1 MCKSRQDFVFT
12 NDEVKAICAKLKFG
26 NPFDATKIDSSSGLP
41 DSLIEDDAFIVHLGR
56 EGDVTRHQ
64 FVFGIENGYHRFE
77 PIPENRR
84 IPWTY
89 RPSILNNINTS
100 ESNTLSI
107 GYNQLIMQD
116 FLYEDISASPKI
128 YISNRT
134 QMLLHYFVDDDEVNA
149 ARVQIEIDL
158 TLEHMGRVSVFEAK
172 NGNLRDFNVF
182 QLFNPFRYYLQTV
195 DELDESSIDC
205 CYLLR
210 SKNRLRLYLY
220 RFTAPQNPGS
230 ITLIRNAEYTLVE
243 R

>member
-1 MCKSRQDFVFT
+1 MCKSRQDFVFN
-12 NDEVKAICAKLKFG
+12 NDEVKTACARVGFG
-26 NPFDATKIDSSSGLP
+26 NPFDATKIDSSAGLP
-41 DSLIEDDAFIVHLGR
+41 DALIEDDAFVVHLGR
-56 EGDVTRHQ
+56 GVHR

-77 PIPENRR
+77 PIPDSDR
-84 IPWTY
+84 ISWTY

-107 GYNQLIMQD
+107 GYNQLIMHD
-116 FLYEDISASPKI
+116 FLYEDRTAAPKI

-134 QMLLHYFVDDDEVNA
+134 QMPLHYFVGDDEVNA
-149 ARVQIEIDL
+149 VRVQIEIDL
-158 TLEHMGRVSVFEAK
+158 TLEHLGRVSVFEAK
-172 NGNLRDFNVF
+172 NGNPNDFNVS

-210 SKNRLRLYLY
+210 ARNRLRLYLY
-220 RFTAPQNPGS
+220 RFTNPQSPGS
-230 ITLIRNAEYTLVE
+230 ITLMRNAEYTLVE